1 MREKKNL
8 IVTDNG
14 TDLISVMPDIIK
26 SASMTAD
33 WENALSLMAQGKFT
47 SQQFMVDIEKLVDDI
62 IGVTKES
69 VDESK
74 VSRNGGEVIG
84 TYKVRI

>member
-1 MREKKNL
+1 
-8 IVTDNG
+8 
-14 TDLISVMPDIIK
+14 MPDIIK

-62 IGVTKES
+62 IAVAKES

-74 VSRNGGEVIG
+74 VSRNGAQSRTPSSSDGFPLALPLI
-84 TYKVRI
+84 